1 MPRVVHFETPAEDPE
16 RAAKFYADVFG
27 WQTQKWEG
35 PEDYWLIRTG
45 EQGPGIDGAFM
56 KPCAE
61 GGFAPRTPVCTI
73 DVPSVD
79 EALAKIE
86 ASGGKV
92 VMPRMEVPGVG
103 FLAYF
108 ADTEGV
114 ISGIMQFALKAPAA
128 S

>member
-1 MPRVVHFETPAEDPE
+1 
-16 RAAKFYADVFG
+16 
-27 WQTQKWEG
+27 
-35 PEDYWLIRTG
+35 
-45 EQGPGIDGAFM
+45 M

-114 ISGIMQFALKAPAA
+114 ISGIMQFAPKAPAA